1 MRLDRRSVGYV
12 PQKIMLDPFLPLR
25 ARDLVMLGLDGSR
38 LGLPLPSRRR
48 NACVDE
54 MLAAVDAAAF
64 ADQRVGALSGG
75 QQQRVMI
82 AHARVRRPALLLLDE
97 PLANLD
103 VSSGAGIVALLR
115 RLATEQQIGVLL
127 SAHDINPLLPAMD
140 RVIYLANGR
149 AASGRADEIVTS
161 KVLSGLYERNVDVI
175 RTQGVCW
182 WLPVKAKSPGSDV
195 GLL

>member
-149 AASGRADEIVTS
+149 AASGRTDEIVTS

-175 RTQGVCW
+175 RTQGRV
-182 WLPVKAKSPGSDV
+182 LVVAGESEVPGK
-195 GLL
+195 